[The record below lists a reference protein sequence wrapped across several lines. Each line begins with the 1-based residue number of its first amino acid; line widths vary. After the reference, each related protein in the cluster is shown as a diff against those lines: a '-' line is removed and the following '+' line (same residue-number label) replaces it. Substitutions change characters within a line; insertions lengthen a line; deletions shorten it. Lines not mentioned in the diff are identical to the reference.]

1 MPAPIDRLRR
11 FRPTAVAMLGAV
23 ALVGTSLIAPPP
35 APTQATTTTTTFAD
49 GFESGTLAAWA
60 VSTGGSGSASVESSV
75 VRTGSY
81 AAHFTAATKR
91 NAFAD
96 ARHTFASPIASATMG
111 VDVYVGSEG
120 LSHYNTP
127 ILRVFTG
134 SGVQV
139 FSLYRQNQ
147 DGNQVWW
154 QDAGGAYHRT
164 SALLPLRTWAHFD
177 VTLTIAGGSSSTFQV
192 AMNGTRVYD
201 TTTAALGSSGLST
214 IQLGNQM
221 KAEYLDL
228 YVDNISVTAGSSPSP
243 SPSPTATP
251 TSTPSPTASAT
262 AAPTPTIA
270 PAPTST
276 PTATIAPTSTP
287 TATASA
293 TAPPTPTIAP
303 APTSTPSPTA
313 APTPTPVPSF
323 NSDPSGQAMPV
334 GDITVNGQAWHQVF
348 TDDFTASVPVGSF
361 PSAVSSKWNAYPDG
375 WPDTTHNGT
384 YECSQV
390 CSEQNG
396 LLNLYLHNSG
406 GLNMVAAPVAKIPG
420 ADSSTWG
427 DLLYGRYVMRFRADS
442 LYGYKTAWLLWPESG
457 VWPGDGEIDFPE
469 GDLNGHICAYM
480 HWMGATSAS
489 QQDAYCTSTTY
500 SGWHTAVL
508 EWLPN
513 RVTFYLDGVMIG
525 NSTAHIPSTPMHWVI
540 QTETSTDGQVPAPST
555 AGNVQLDWVAVYR
568 PS

>member
-228 YVDNISVTAGSSPSP
+228 YVDNVSVTAGSSP
-243 SPSPTATP
+243 TP
-251 TSTPSPTASAT
+251 TP
-262 AAPTPTIA
+262 
-270 PAPTST
+270 T
-276 PTATIAPTSTP
+276 PTAT
-287 TATASA
+287 
-293 TAPPTPTIAP
+293 
-303 APTSTPSPTA
+303 PTSTPSPTA